1 MTEAMQ
7 KQIAAWREAC
17 RHVDDLLRNCPP
29 LSDMELLHSWFS
41 EVHGWLAYLA
51 TEQSRAETYFAVHF
65 TTIIKEGIPDM
76 AMKAIKGSSTSL
88 ERYAAGEAPELYAIW
103 QTLTNLNDAIK
114 TILYDMRTNIATLR
128 EADNRDAMQAP
139 AQK

>member
-1 MTEAMQ
+1 MTDALQ

-17 RHVDDLLRNCPP
+17 ESVEGLINNQPDLNDL
-29 LSDMELLHSWFS
+29 ELLHNWFKK
-41 EVHGWLAYLA
+41 VHAWLAYLA
-51 TEQSRAETYFAVHF
+51 TEQSRAEAYFAVHF
-65 TTIIKEGIPDM
+65 TTIIKQGIPDA

-128 EADNRDAMQAP
+128 EADNRDAMHAP

>member
-1 MTEAMQ
+1 
-7 KQIAAWREAC
+7 
-17 RHVDDLLRNCPP
+17 
-29 LSDMELLHSWFS
+29 
-41 EVHGWLAYLA
+41 
-51 TEQSRAETYFAVHF
+51 
-65 TTIIKEGIPDM
+65 
-76 AMKAIKGSSTSL
+76 MKAIKGSSTSL